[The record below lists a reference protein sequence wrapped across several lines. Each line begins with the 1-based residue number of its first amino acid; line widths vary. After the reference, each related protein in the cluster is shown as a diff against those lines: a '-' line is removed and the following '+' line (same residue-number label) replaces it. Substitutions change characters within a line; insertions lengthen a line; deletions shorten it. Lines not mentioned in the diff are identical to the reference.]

1 MMKLPSRRFLQL
13 AASTAFLPAVSRSA
27 SAQNYPA
34 RPVRLTVGSPP
45 GGQIDIIA
53 RLTGQWLSERLG
65 QPFIVENRPG
75 AGSNIGA
82 EAVVRAPADG
92 HMLFLASATNAINA
106 TLYDNLS
113 FNFVRDT
120 TPVASINRIPI
131 VLKVH
136 ASFSARTVAELV
148 DHAKSNPGKF
158 NLGTPSKGTGPYMA
172 AELFKM
178 MTGADMVLV
187 PYRGDAQM
195 LTDLLGGR
203 VQAAIGGVSAS
214 IEHIKAGKLRAL
226 AVTTAARLEELPD
239 IPTVAASVPGYEATG
254 WCGVVAPKNTSAEIV
269 EKLHKEIG
277 AGLADPK
284 FRAQLAILGVTPFA
298 LSPIDFG
305 KFIADETEKW
315 GKVIRFAG
323 LKTE

>member
-1 MMKLPSRRFLQL
+1 M
-13 AASTAFLPAVSRSA
+13 
-27 SAQNYPA
+27 
-34 RPVRLTVGSPP
+34 RLTVGLPP

-120 TPVASINRIPI
+120 TPVASINCIPI

-136 ASFSARTVAELV
+136 ASFSAWAVAELV

-178 MTGADMVLV
+178 MTGRCGKACIGLRYPVECGLV
-187 PYRGDAQM
+187 GDA
-195 LTDLLGGR
+195 
-203 VQAAIGGVSAS
+203 APP
-214 IEHIKAGKLRAL
+214 LRAL
-226 AVTTAARLEELPD
+226 LALLRPNED
-239 IPTVAASVPGYEATG
+239 RGFSRR
-254 WCGVVAPKNTSAEIV
+254 
-269 EKLHKEIG
+269 HKRACANG
-277 AGLADPK
+277 AKA
-284 FRAQLAILGVTPFA
+284 
-298 LSPIDFG
+298 
-305 KFIADETEKW
+305 
-315 GKVIRFAG
+315 
-323 LKTE
+323 

>member
-1 MMKLPSRRFLQL
+1 
-13 AASTAFLPAVSRSA
+13 
-27 SAQNYPA
+27 
-34 RPVRLTVGSPP
+34 
-45 GGQIDIIA
+45 
-53 RLTGQWLSERLG
+53 
-65 QPFIVENRPG
+65 
-75 AGSNIGA
+75 
-82 EAVVRAPADG
+82 
-92 HMLFLASATNAINA
+92 
-106 TLYDNLS
+106 
-113 FNFVRDT
+113 
-120 TPVASINRIPI
+120 
-131 VLKVH
+131 
-136 ASFSARTVAELV
+136 
-148 DHAKSNPGKF
+148 
-158 NLGTPSKGTGPYMA
+158 
-172 AELFKM
+172 
-178 MTGADMVLV
+178 
-187 PYRGDAQM
+187 M

-323 LKTE
+323 LKPE

>member
-1 MMKLPSRRFLQL
+1 MMKLPRRRFLQL

-136 ASFSARTVAELV
+136 ASFSTRTVAELV

-178 MTGADMVLV
+178 MTGADMLLV

-226 AVTTAARLEELPD
+226 AVTDRGAPRGTARHSDGRSICAWL
-239 IPTVAASVPGYEATG
+239 
-254 WCGVVAPKNTSAEIV
+254 
-269 EKLHKEIG
+269 
-277 AGLADPK
+277 
-284 FRAQLAILGVTPFA
+284 
-298 LSPIDFG
+298 
-305 KFIADETEKW
+305 
-315 GKVIRFAG
+315 
-323 LKTE
+323 

>member
-1 MMKLPSRRFLQL
+1 MMKLPRRRFLQF

-120 TPVASINRIPI
+120 TPVASINRIPR
-131 VLKVH
+131 K
-136 ASFSARTVAELV
+136 
-148 DHAKSNPGKF
+148 
-158 NLGTPSKGTGPYMA
+158 
-172 AELFKM
+172 
-178 MTGADMVLV
+178 
-187 PYRGDAQM
+187 
-195 LTDLLGGR
+195 
-203 VQAAIGGVSAS
+203 
-214 IEHIKAGKLRAL
+214 
-226 AVTTAARLEELPD
+226 
-239 IPTVAASVPGYEATG
+239 
-254 WCGVVAPKNTSAEIV
+254 
-269 EKLHKEIG
+269 
-277 AGLADPK
+277 
-284 FRAQLAILGVTPFA
+284 
-298 LSPIDFG
+298 
-305 KFIADETEKW
+305 
-315 GKVIRFAG
+315 
-323 LKTE
+323 